1 VAAGGACAPRAC
13 APRAGAA
20 GGAGAG
26 GARED
31 GAAAVEFAV
40 LLPLLVALLF
50 GFVQFGLATGDRI
63 QAASA
68 AREGARLA
76 VVGIDDWSSIGGS
89 GKSFWQVVGE
99 QSGLR
104 AISNCRLETDGVV
117 GGTLTV
123 SFDFPIDLAVPFLPT
138 PPSWRTGTARAS
150 MRIEQ
155 LSAPPGPGGC

>member
-1 VAAGGACAPRAC
+1 MRAADD
-13 APRAGAA
+13 
-20 GGAGAG
+20 
-26 GARED
+26 ET

-40 LLPLLVALLF
+40 LLPLLVVLLF

-76 VVGIDDWSSIGGS
+76 VVGIDDWTSIGGS
-89 GKSFWQVVGE
+89 GKTFWQVVAE
-99 QSGLR
+99 QSGLG
-104 AISNCRLETDGVV
+104 AISNCHLVTDGVV

-123 SFDFPIDLAVPFLPT
+123 SFDFPVNLAVPFLPS

-155 LSAPPGPGGC
+155 LSVPPGPGGC

>member
-1 VAAGGACAPRAC
+1 VPAGGAG

-20 GGAGAG
+20 DA
-26 GARED
+26 ES

-40 LLPLLVALLF
+40 LLPLLVVLLF

-63 QAASA
+63 QADSA
-68 AREGARLA
+68 AREAARLA
-76 VVGIDDWSSIGGS
+76 VVGIDDWASIGGS
-89 GKSFWQVVGE
+89 GKTFWQVVTE
-99 QSGLR
+99 QSGLG

-123 SFDFPIDLAVPFLPT
+123 SFDFPVNLAVPFLPS

>member
-1 VAAGGACAPRAC
+1 MPARGAEASRAGTAW

-20 GGAGAG
+20 AEA
-26 GARED
+26 ET

-40 LLPLLVALLF
+40 LLPLLVVLLF

-76 VVGIDDWSSIGGS
+76 VVGIDDWTSIGGS
-89 GKSFWQVVGE
+89 GKTFWQVVAE
-99 QSGLR
+99 QSGLG
-104 AISNCRLETDGVV
+104 AISNCRLVTDGVV

-123 SFDFPIDLAVPFLPT
+123 SFDFPVNLAVPFLPS
-138 PPSWRTGTARAS
+138 PPSWRSGTARAS

-155 LSAPPGPGGC
+155 LSAPAGPGGC

>member
-1 VAAGGACAPRAC
+1 VPARGACAART
-13 APRAGAA
+13 
-20 GGAGAG
+20 GAG
-26 GARED
+26 GAPEA

-63 QAASA
+63 QAGSA

-76 VVGIDDWSSIGGS
+76 VVGIDDWTSIGGS
-89 GKSFWQVVGE
+89 GKSFWQVVTE
-99 QSGLR
+99 QSRLG
-104 AISNCRLETDGVV
+104 AISNCQLVTDGVV

-123 SFDFPIDLAVPFLPT
+123 SFDFPINLAVPFLPS

-150 MRIEQ
+150 MRIER

>member
-1 VAAGGACAPRAC
+1 VRARGACAA
-13 APRAGAA
+13 RAGT
-20 GGAGAG
+20 GGAKEA
-26 GARED
+26 

-40 LLPLLVALLF
+40 LVPLLVMLLF

-76 VVGIDDWSSIGGS
+76 VVGIDDWTSIGGS

-99 QSGLR
+99 QSGLGE
-104 AISNCRLETDGVV
+104 ISNCRLETDGIV

-123 SFDFPIDLAVPFLPT
+123 SFDFPVNLAVPFLPS
-138 PPSWRTGTARAS
+138 PASWRTGTARAS
-150 MRIEQ
+150 MRVER
-155 LSAPPGPGGC
+155 LSAPAGPGGC

>member
-1 VAAGGACAPRAC
+1 MPARGAEASRAGTAW

-20 GGAGAG
+20 AEA
-26 GARED
+26 ET

-40 LLPLLVALLF
+40 LLPLLVVLLF

-76 VVGIDDWSSIGGS
+76 VVGIDDWTSIGGS
-89 GKSFWQVVGE
+89 GKTFWQVVAE
-99 QSGLR
+99 QSGLG
-104 AISNCRLETDGVV
+104 AISNCRLVTDGVV

-123 SFDFPIDLAVPFLPT
+123 SFDFPVNLAVPFLPS
-138 PPSWRTGTARAS
+138 PPSWRSGTARAS